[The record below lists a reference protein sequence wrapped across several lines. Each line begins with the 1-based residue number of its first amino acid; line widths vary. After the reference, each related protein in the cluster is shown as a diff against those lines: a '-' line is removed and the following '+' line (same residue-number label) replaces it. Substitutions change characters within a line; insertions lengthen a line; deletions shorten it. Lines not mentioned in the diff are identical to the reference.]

1 MESAFSQQPPT
12 TRVAIIGG
20 GFGALM
26 TYATLRFRGVRRD
39 DITIY
44 SPDSSPEQSW
54 ERYIRAINLHSLRSE
69 SGGHFYPTDSPG
81 LATIEAWRTWSPRP
95 LVQSWFD
102 RYHPAVDT
110 FIHHTKAVA
119 RQTGYYR
126 RLVPKMI
133 GRIERF
139 DGWFGLYDT
148 DNNFL
153 IFAQHVVLAVGHGHH
168 RVPEPVQKFREQHPN
183 DSRVALSYETKA
195 YAPPRRVLVV
205 GDGLTAGT
213 EWINVLEPGGTV
225 IGVSLHGFSFGQ
237 ALNCPRPYLSR
248 QGLKPYRSKSTE
260 ERLQEIQMATRGTIP
275 RYPRWKKI
283 LRAARGEKRLIEIR
297 GTLMSITSADNGEL
311 VCMIDRANEK
321 KTDVISVDK
330 VICATGFLPPVTQP
344 LLARLI
350 EQHNLPTI
358 GGFLKVPDQCYV
370 PELSTEASYMGVVG
384 SAATWAFPCADQ
396 LSGLKLAARQVASLI
411 VGAERWSPRV
421 LVNHTKQWATLMSG
435 KEII

>member
-1 MESAFSQQPPT
+1 MEPSLVQPHT

-26 TYATLRFRGVRRD
+26 TYATLRFRGVARD

-54 ERYIRAINLHSLRSE
+54 ERYIRAIKLHSLRSE

-81 LATIEAWRTWSPRP
+81 LATIEAWKTWSLRP
-95 LVQSWFD
+95 LVESWFD

-110 FIHHTKAVA
+110 FINHTKAIA

-133 GRIERF
+133 GHIERF

-153 IFAQHVVLAVGHGHH
+153 IFAQHVVLAVGHGQH
-168 RVPEPVQKFREQHPN
+168 RVPEPVQKFRDQYPGDE
-183 DSRVALSYETKA
+183 RVKLSYETKA
-195 YAPPRRVLVV
+195 YAPPKRVLVV

-213 EWINVLEPGGTV
+213 EWINVLDPGGTV

-248 QGLKPYRSKSTE
+248 LGLQPYRSKSTE
-260 ERLQEIQMATRGTIP
+260 DRLQEIQSATRGTIP

-283 LRAARGEKRLIEIR
+283 LKEARHDKRLVEIK
-297 GTLMSITSADNGEL
+297 GTLMNIEVLETGEL
-311 VCMIDRANEK
+311 MCSIERAEEK
-321 KTDVISVDK
+321 KTDMVVVDH
-330 VICATGFLPPVTQP
+330 VICATGFLPPVTHP
-344 LLARLI
+344 LLGRLVA
-350 EQHNLPTI
+350 QYNLPTV
-358 GGFLKVPDQCYV
+358 GGFLKVPDKCYI
-370 PELSTEASYMGVVG
+370 EALSTNGSYMGVVG

-396 LSGLKLAARQVASLI
+396 LSGLKLAARQVTNLI
-411 VGAERWSPRV
+411 VGPERWSPTTV
-421 LVNHTKQWATLMSG
+421 AMQTKHWATLIRG
-435 KEII
+435 GEII